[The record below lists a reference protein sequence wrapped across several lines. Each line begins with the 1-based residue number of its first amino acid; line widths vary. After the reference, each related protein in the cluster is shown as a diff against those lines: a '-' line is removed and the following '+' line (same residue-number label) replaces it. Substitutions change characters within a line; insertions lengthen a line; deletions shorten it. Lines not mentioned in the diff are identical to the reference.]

1 MLSFDWPW
9 LALVLPLPWLLRA
22 LVPPAPLDG
31 ALLLPIARELQ
42 SVSAP
47 QHESAPQLRLG
58 VALLAWLCLV
68 IAAMQPRWV
77 GEAIP
82 LPVNARDLMLAVDVS
97 GSMAETDMQ
106 VGRRRASRLAAVQ
119 AMASEFIN
127 GRVGDRLG
135 LILFGTQAYVY
146 APLSLDRETV
156 STLLKDAEV
165 GLAGQETAIGDAIG
179 LAAKQLRDSPAE
191 ERVLILLTDGVNTAG
206 SLQPD
211 KAVELAQAAG
221 LRVHTIG
228 FGSDGRSGMFGL
240 FNSGGAQIDERQ
252 LQRIAQVSGGQY
264 FRARDLEELQAVY
277 AELDRIEAVEVTER
291 SYRPKRGLGHWPLA
305 AFALLATGL
314 LISRMRRS

>member
-9 LALVLPLPWLLRA
+9 LILALPLPWVMRA
-22 LVPPAPLDG
+22 LLPAAPLDG
-31 ALLLPIARELQ
+31 ALMLPIARELQ
-42 SVSAP
+42 AVSA
-47 QHESAPQLRLG
+47 APAKDTSPVKLG
-58 VALLAWLCLV
+58 LALLAWLCLV
-68 IAAMQPRWV
+68 TAAMQPRWV
-77 GEAIP
+77 GDPIP

-119 AMASEFIN
+119 AMASEFIQ

-156 STLLKDAEV
+156 STLLQDAEV

-179 LAAKQLRDSPAE
+179 LAAKQLRDSPAD

-240 FNSGGAQIDERQ
+240 FSSGGAQIDERQ
-252 LQRIAQVSGGQY
+252 LQRIAQLSGGQY

-291 SYRPKRGLGHWPLA
+291 SYRPRRALGHWPLA
-305 AFALLATGL
+305 AFAALAAGL
-314 LISRMRRS
+314 MLWRVGRP

>member
-9 LALVLPLPWLLRA
+9 LLLLLPLPWLLRA
-22 LVPPAPLDG
+22 WLPPARSGG
-31 ALLLPIARELQ
+31 ALILPIADELAEIADPG
-42 SVSAP
+42 SNETARWRG
-47 QHESAPQLRLG
+47 LL
-58 VALLAWLCLV
+58 ALAAWLCLMG
-68 IAAMQPRWV
+68 AAMQPRWIGDPV
-77 GEAIP
+77 P

-119 AMASEFIN
+119 AMASEFIA

-135 LILFGTQAYVY
+135 LILFGSQAYVY

-156 STLLKDAEV
+156 ATLLKDAEV

-191 ERVLILLTDGVNTAG
+191 ERVLVLLTDGVNTAG

-240 FNSGGAQIDERQ
+240 FAGGGAQIDERQ
-252 LQRIAQVSGGQY
+252 LQRIAQLSGGRY
-264 FRARDLEELQAVY
+264 FRARDLNELQAVY

-291 SYRPKRGLGHWPLA
+291 SYRPQRSLAHWPLTV
-305 AFALLATGL
+305 FAGLVLLL
-314 LISRMRRS
+314 LILRGRAR